1 MQWLA
6 VKVEMVS
13 KERVVQVGTAS
24 QEIQAVRGPA
34 MSAVAVAVAVAVA
47 RAGVAAAQVLR
58 GLQAA
63 QGARRS
69 ARTAKEEASAPA
81 AVGVG
86 TETGLDPR
94 RSRIWRRLQGATAVM
109 AAPLA
114 LALGAEVVVRVAT
127 VQSLP
132 ALAPTATAVQFLAAR
147 GA

>member
-6 VKVEMVS
+6 VTVEMVS
-13 KERVVQVGTAS
+13 KERVVQVGPAS
-24 QEIQAVRGPA
+24 PEILGVRGPA
-34 MSAVAVAVAVAVA
+34 LVSAVAVAVAVA

-58 GLQAA
+58 GLEAA

-94 RSRIWRRLQGATAVM
+94 RSTIWRRLQGATAVM

-114 LALGAEVVVRVAT
+114 LALGAAEVVVRVAT

-132 ALAPTATAVQFLAAR
+132 ALAPTVTAVQFLAAR
-147 GA
+147 VA